1 MYFISG
7 DVLEFDFVTFATN
20 FLSSNAV
27 KISGKIFVFFHNRKS
42 SLMHN
47 SSFLVWDLNSFS
59 SFGRFISKRKSSEE
73 VPIFDLNL
81 ANEFRK
87 YIIISCKIDT

>member
-1 MYFISG
+1 
-7 DVLEFDFVTFATN
+7 
-20 FLSSNAV
+20 
-27 KISGKIFVFFHNRKS
+27 
-42 SLMHN
+42 MHN